1 MRGRRLH
8 QLRVFTGE
16 EALGNVTGVVHV
28 SAGEQREYM
37 AEWAAMLGYPDAAFV
52 CGEGPDVRVDSF
64 SPFEE
69 LRFCTQTVLA
79 AEAVLRRSGAIPDG
93 ACLTA
98 QTPAGRVRV
107 TRHGDEVAY
116 VDLPEGDVAVRPP
129 RTALPVD
136 DAMCPL
142 VLDTGRPRLY
152 CAVAE
157 EAIES
162 VVLSADVVRALCAA
176 EGVKGICLTARR
188 AADGAARLRV
198 FTLSLNGAEDA
209 STGGAAGGV
218 ALYWEHIGVPYD
230 LPVLTVYQ
238 GYGGAQTRGVL
249 RVRRLGGGA
258 VAVGGS
264 VVFVAHG
271 ALAHGHQET
280 SSTSK

>member
-1 MRGRRLH
+1 MRGRQLH
-8 QLRVFTGE
+8 QVRVFTGK

-28 SAGEQREYM
+28 TAGEQREYM
-37 AEWAAMLGYPDAAFV
+37 AQCAAMLGYPDTAFV
-52 CGEGPDVRVDSF
+52 RGDSPHVRVDSF

-69 LRFCTQTVLA
+69 LRFCTQTLLA
-79 AEAVLRRSGAIPDG
+79 TEAVLRRSGAIPDG

-107 TRHGDEVAY
+107 ARHGDDVAY
-116 VDLPEGDVAVRPP
+116 ADLPEGQVSVRPP
-129 RTALPVD
+129 RTVLPVD
-136 DAMCPL
+136 DAMFCARPL

-162 VVLSADVVRALCAA
+162 VALSADRVRAFCAA

-188 AADGAARLRV
+188 AVDGAARLRV

-218 ALYWEHIGVPYD
+218 AVYWEHIGAPHD
-230 LPVLTVYQ
+230 LPVLTVHQ
-238 GYGGAQTRGVL
+238 GYGGEQTRGVL
-249 RVRRLGGGA
+249 RVRRLGGGV

-271 ALAHGHQET
+271 VLR
-280 SSTSK
+280 